1 MILSTQIKLII
12 FSLIYGMFLSVT
24 LNINYKYIYKTKFI
38 YKLLVSTAYVSFNI
52 LLYFYILLKI
62 NNGILH
68 YYSFICIVLG
78 FIIVNKIR
86 IWYNQ

>member
-1 MILSTQIKLII
+1 MLSTQIKLII
-12 FSLIYGMFLSVT
+12 FSLIYGMFLSLT

-68 YYSFICIVLG
+68 YYSLICIVIG
-78 FIIVNKIR
+78 FIIVNPIVNKKR
-86 IWYNQ
+86 I